1 MCPNHFPNSVFTPI
15 TTVTKTSLVAKY
27 YADIINS
34 VLIHFAETCLITDL
48 MRKKMT
54 KSKRSIFIAFALLTF
69 FGSAQAQQKAVDNW
83 NTGAGTSLR
92 GGADST
98 LCWRDTNWTPAT
110 ASPEC
115 DGAIKPAAPAAAAP
129 RAAAPVA
136 PVATSSKVTLLSDA
150 LFDFDKS
157 TLKPEG
163 IMKLNDLVKKLKDVT
178 IEVIIVVGF
187 TDSVGSLAYNKKLSL
202 RRAEA
207 VKAHLTK
214 NGIEA
219 SRVYTEGKAFA
230 EPVGDNKTAAG
241 RALNRRSVIEVV
253 GTKKQ

>member
-1 MCPNHFPNSVFTPI
+1 
-15 TTVTKTSLVAKY
+15 
-27 YADIINS
+27 
-34 VLIHFAETCLITDL
+34 
-48 MRKKMT
+48 MT
-54 KSKRSIFIAFALLTF
+54 KSKRSIFIAFALSF
-69 FGSAQAQQKAVDNW
+69 FGIAQAQQTTVDNW
-83 NTGAGTSLR
+83 NTGAGLNLR

-98 LCWRDTNWTPAT
+98 LCWRDSNWTPAT
-110 ASPEC
+110 ASPDC
-115 DGAIKPAAPAAAAP
+115 DGAIKPAPRAAAPAPAAP

-136 PVATSSKVTLLSDA
+136 PVAPVATSTKVTLLSDA

-178 IEVIIVVGF
+178 VEVIIVVGF
-187 TDSVGSLAYNKKLSL
+187 TDNVGTLAYNKKLSL

-207 VKAHLTK
+207 VKEHLTK

-230 EPVGDNKTAAG
+230 EPVADNKTAAG

-253 GTKKQ
+253 GTRKQ

>member
-1 MCPNHFPNSVFTPI
+1 MRPNHFPNSVFTPI
-15 TTVTKTSLVAKY
+15 TTVSKTSLVAKY
-27 YADIINS
+27 YADIINL

-54 KSKRSIFIAFALLTF
+54 KSKRSMFIAFALLTF
-69 FGSAQAQQKAVDNW
+69 FGSAQAQQKNIDNW

-98 LCWRDTNWTPAT
+98 LCWRDANWTPAT

-115 DGAIKPAAPAAAAP
+115 DGAIKPAAPAAP

-178 IEVIIVVGF
+178 VEVIIVVGF
-187 TDSVGSLAYNKKLSL
+187 TDSVGTLAYNKKLSL

-230 EPVGDNKTAAG
+230 EPVGDNKTAVG

-253 GTKKQ
+253 GTRKQ

>member
-1 MCPNHFPNSVFTPI
+1 MCPNHFPNSGFTPI

-27 YADIINS
+27 YADIIIS

-69 FGSAQAQQKAVDNW
+69 FGSAQAQQKTVDNW

-98 LCWRDTNWTPAT
+98 LCWRDANWTPAT

-178 IEVIIVVGF
+178 VEVIIVVGF
-187 TDSVGSLAYNKKLSL
+187 TDSVGTLAYNKKLSL

-230 EPVGDNKTAAG
+230 EPVGDNKTAVG

-253 GTKKQ
+253 GTRKK